1 MNRNAALV
9 SFLQFAGDMQSRRY
23 MPTQAELAVTY
34 RVTRRTICRWLDALE
49 EAHWKMP
56 ARNKRGPRT
65 YEAVA

>member
-1 MNRNAALV
+1 MRTNVDIL
-9 SFLQFAGDMQSRRY
+9 LFARDMQSRRY
-23 MPTQAELAVTY
+23 MPTVAELAVIY
-34 RVTRRTICRWLDALE
+34 RVHRRTICRWLDALE